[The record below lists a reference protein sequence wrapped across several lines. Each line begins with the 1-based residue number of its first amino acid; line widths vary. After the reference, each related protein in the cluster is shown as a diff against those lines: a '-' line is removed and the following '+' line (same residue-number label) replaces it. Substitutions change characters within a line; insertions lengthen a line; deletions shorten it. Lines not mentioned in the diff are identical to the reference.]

1 MQGVLSDLLS
11 RKLPNGW
18 SFNLGNE
25 RFVAA
30 DQQDY
35 EVIGRQLRPR
45 DSPVSDHGTVDDIPG
60 ARPTRRSVLSS
71 HVVGRDGELAAL
83 DEALATAANGR
94 GGVVFLLGEAG
105 IGKSRLA

>member
-1 MQGVLSDLLS
+1 VFSDPLS

-35 EVIGRQLRPR
+35 EVIGRTTPAPR
-45 DSPVSDHGTVDDIPG
+45 
-60 ARPTRRSVLSS
+60 
-71 HVVGRDGELAAL
+71 
-83 DEALATAANGR
+83 
-94 GGVVFLLGEAG
+94 
-105 IGKSRLA
+105 